1 MHARTP
7 ESLTFFSSFA
17 NIQARNF
24 VQHIMKRNYALAILD
39 HHPDSDQLNEKEV
52 EKQCAHLVDTAFA
65 RLTGISDQPEQLF
78 PLFATLSRN
87 RSERDPIWFDAFLQA
102 YRQYKHQRKLQ
113 NRYRRLRPWLRGSSY
128 ADVGCGGGDF
138 VAFLKQHHS
147 SFDKLHGI
155 DVMDWRTEAVREQIG
170 FQVLDFS
177 QPNTHS
183 AHKYDNMS
191 CLAVLHH
198 VGNTDEA
205 QGIFLQNLRDALS
218 PNGRL
223 IIEEDVILPRVEI
236 KGNAYYQ
243 QQIAQ
248 LLPDQPI
255 LNEFLAQDAATQRDS
270 IILIDFLA
278 NALAVGVP
286 EMAFPCGFRS
296 IDNWQDLFTRHG
308 FTVEEVSIAGFVPGN
323 FNQSSHVHF
332 VLSPA

>member
-1 MHARTP
+1 
-7 ESLTFFSSFA
+7 
-17 NIQARNF
+17 
-24 VQHIMKRNYALAILD
+24 MKRNYAAAILI
-39 HHPDSDQLNEKEV
+39 HHPGQDQLNQAAV
-52 EKQCAHLVDTAFA
+52 AQQCAQLVDTAFA
-65 RLTGISDQPEQLF
+65 RIDSIRDQPEQLF
-78 PLFATLSRN
+78 PLFTSLSRN
-87 RSERDPIWFDAFLQA
+87 RPKRDPIWFDAFLQA
-102 YRQYKHQRKLQ
+102 YRHYKHQRKLQ
-113 NRYRRLRPWLRGSSY
+113 NRYHRLRPWLRGSTY

-138 VAFLKQHHS
+138 VAFLKTHHP
-147 SFDKLHGI
+147 SFEKLHGI

-183 AHKYDNMS
+183 AHQYDCMT

-205 QGIFLQNLRDALS
+205 QGIFLQNLRNALS
-218 PNGRL
+218 PGARL
-223 IIEEDVILPRVEI
+223 IIEEDVILPEEEI
-236 KGNAYYQ
+236 SRNTNYQ
-243 QQIAQ
+243 QQITR
-248 LLPDQPI
+248 LVPEQPI
-255 LNEFLAQDAATQRDS
+255 LEAFLALDAATQRDS

-296 IDNWQDLFTRHG
+296 IDDWLRLFNQHG

-332 VLSPA
+332 VLTPA